1 MYRRPLAADEI
12 TCVGVLP
19 LTTPDRTAIDVAA
32 AAPTVEAVAAIDS
45 ALRLQQVS
53 RTGLHSALLRRR
65 TMPGYPAAATA
76 VDLVD
81 ETSGSVPETIAR
93 LVFRSA
99 DLPVPVCQYEV
110 TADGVWIA
118 RVEFAWPE
126 ARLVVEID
134 GFAWHSSKVAMQKDY
149 ERSRRLFHAGWDVL
163 RFTADDLRTGPV
175 AVAAEVRQA
184 LEARGFA
191 GTHI

>member
-1 MYRRPLAADEI
+1 
-12 TCVGVLP
+12 
-19 LTTPDRTAIDVAA
+19 
-32 AAPTVEAVAAIDS
+32 
-45 ALRLQQVS
+45 
-53 RTGLHSALLRRR
+53 
-65 TMPGYPAAATA
+65 MPGYPAAATA